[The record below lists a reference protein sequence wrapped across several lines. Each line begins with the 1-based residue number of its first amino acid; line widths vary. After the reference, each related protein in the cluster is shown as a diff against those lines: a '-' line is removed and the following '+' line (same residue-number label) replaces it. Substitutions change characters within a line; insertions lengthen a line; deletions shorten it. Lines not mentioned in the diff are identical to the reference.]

1 MVAVVIKPLLTGLYH
16 YSSLFVYQTQ
26 MYGIENI
33 GGATPKFL
41 GVQICRPRPTFYK
54 QRPISDMGLG
64 TNRNDESY
72 IYIMLSY

>member
-1 MVAVVIKPLLTGLYH
+1 MVAVVIKSMLTGLYQ

-41 GVQICRPRPTFYK
+41 GVQICCPRLTFYK
-54 QRPISDMGLG
+54 QWPISDMGLG
-64 TNRNDESY
+64 TNRNHESY
-72 IYIMLSY
+72 IYITLSY